1 MHDDTIE
8 FRQPANDPV
17 SLRAYMTPI
26 AVAFGESIDDGEF
39 DADLQIF
46 EADRAIGAVD
56 GEAWVGGGGAYSFRL
71 TVPGRREVGA
81 AGITGVGVQPDHR
94 RRGILTQVM
103 RWLLDQAAERGEPVA
118 VLHASEGAIYPH
130 FGFGLATL
138 QGTFEMDR
146 SQFWFGR
153 PADPVGRVRLVDPD
167 EALAIIPDLYDR
179 VRLDSPGQLTRSTA
193 KWRAQ
198 MLANGGFHRGKLGAK
213 SRAVLEV
220 DGVPRGYALYRT
232 KADWDDRGPRN
243 EVTVMEVSGLDAAA
257 ERSLWEWIAGI
268 DLMVRIKGW
277 RTPVPHPLFLGLHDL
292 RRMGLTVG
300 DGLWLRIVDVVAALE
315 GRSFEGTGVVT
326 LEVTDAFLPANAG
339 RWRIEV
345 TGGSAAVARTSEPAD
360 LALDTTDL
368 ATVYLGGFT
377 FADLLRAG
385 RVGECRPEA
394 VADADRLFATNAVAW
409 CSTPF

>member
-8 FRQPANDPV
+8 LRQPANDPT

-56 GEAWVGGGGAYSFRL
+56 GEAWVGGGAAYSFRL

-81 AGITGVGVQPDHR
+81 AGITGIGVQPDHR

-153 PADPVGRVRLVDPD
+153 PAETVGRVRLVDPD
-167 EALAIIPDLYDR
+167 EALAIIPGLYDR
-179 VRLDSPGQLTRSTA
+179 VRLDSPGQLSRSTA
-193 KWRAQ
+193 K
-198 MLANGGFHRGKLGAK
+198 
-213 SRAVLEV
+213 
-220 DGVPRGYALYRT
+220 
-232 KADWDDRGPRN
+232 
-243 EVTVMEVSGLDAAA
+243 
-257 ERSLWEWIAGI
+257 
-268 DLMVRIKGW
+268 
-277 RTPVPHPLFLGLHDL
+277 
-292 RRMGLTVG
+292 
-300 DGLWLRIVDVVAALE
+300 
-315 GRSFEGTGVVT
+315 
-326 LEVTDAFLPANAG
+326 
-339 RWRIEV
+339 
-345 TGGSAAVARTSEPAD
+345 
-360 LALDTTDL
+360 
-368 ATVYLGGFT
+368 
-377 FADLLRAG
+377 
-385 RVGECRPEA
+385 
-394 VADADRLFATNAVAW
+394 
-409 CSTPF
+409 